1 MTADRTEISA
11 DGESLVYVVAEITDK
26 KGRVVPNADNLLAF
40 ELQGPGTL
48 LATCSADLKD
58 CTAYTAP
65 ERKAWK
71 SGREKGGLTLT
82 VKGTGLKKASV
93 SLDVK

>member
-1 MTADRTEISA
+1 MTADRTEILA
-11 DGESLVYVVAEITDK
+11 DGESLVYVIAEITDK
-26 KGRVVPNADNLLAF
+26 QGRVVPNADNLLTF
-40 ELQGPGTL
+40 ELQGSGTL

-71 SGREKGGLTLT
+71 GRAMAVVKSGKEKGRLTI
-82 VKGTGLKKASV
+82 
-93 SLDVK
+93 DR